1 MFLRKTPLCKLSTIL
16 SVLLLLSAC
25 SNSNNNTGANV
36 VSSSQNNKK
45 TVDTFESV
53 NRKIFSFN
61 QGVDNLL
68 LKPTAKVYKAVTP
81 EFVDKSI
88 GNFFS
93 NLGDVGNAIN
103 NTLQGKFSDAASD
116 TERFVFNST
125 FGFAGLVDVASA
137 TGIQKHDED
146 FGQTLAK
153 WGVKSGPYVMLPFLG
168 PSTVRDAAAKISVD
182 RYTDPAH
189 YSDENIAL
197 FIVETVKKRSDFFA
211 EEEILNG
218 LSTDKYSALRD
229 IWLQNRKFLIR
240 NGKADDSA
248 ASDLIDELES
258 LDLE

>member
-1 MFLRKTPLCKLSTIL
+1 MVLRKIRLFKLSTLL
-16 SVLLLLSAC
+16 SVLLLLTAC
-25 SNSNNNTGANV
+25 SNSNNNTDTNAA
-36 VSSSQNNKK
+36 SSSQNNKQ
-45 TVDTFESV
+45 TLDTYENI

-61 QGVDNLL
+61 QGVDNVL
-68 LKPTAKVYKAVTP
+68 LKPAARAYKAVTP
-81 EFVDKSI
+81 KFVDNSI

-103 NTLQGKFSDAASD
+103 NSLQGKFIDAVSD

-137 TGIQKHDED
+137 AGIEKHDED

-168 PSTVRDAAAKISVD
+168 PSTIRDATAKVSVN

-189 YSDENIAL
+189 YSDDNIAL
-197 FIVETVKKRSDFFA
+197 FITEIVKKRSDFLA
-211 EEEILNG
+211 QEELING
-218 LSTDKYSALRD
+218 FTDDKYNALRD
-229 IWLQNRKFLIR
+229 VWLQNRSFLIR
-240 NGKADDSA
+240 DGKTDQSE

>member
-1 MFLRKTPLCKLSTIL
+1 MVLRKGLLCKFSANI
-16 SVLLLLSAC
+16 SILLLLTAC
-25 SNSNNNTGANV
+25 SNTNNNVT
-36 VSSSQNNKK
+36 SSSQNNKQ
-45 TVDTFESV
+45 TLDTYENI
-53 NRKIFSFN
+53 NRKVFSFN
-61 QGVDNLL
+61 EGVDNLF
-68 LKPTAKVYKAVTP
+68 LKPTAKAYKAVTP
-81 EFVDKSI
+81 KFIDTSI

-125 FGFAGLVDVASA
+125 FGFAGLIDIASA
-137 TGIQKHDED
+137 AGLQKHDED

-168 PSTVRDAAAKISVD
+168 PSTIRDASAKVSVD

-197 FIVETVKKRSDFFA
+197 FVVKTIKKRSDIFA
-211 EEEILNG
+211 EEEVVNS
-218 LSTDKYSALRD
+218 LSDDKYSALRD
-229 IWLQNRKFLIR
+229 VWLQNRQFLIR
-240 NGKADDSA
+240 DGKADESA
-248 ASDLIDELES
+248 DSDLIDELES

>member
-1 MFLRKTPLCKLSTIL
+1 MVLKNRPLFNVSAMLSI
-16 SVLLLLSAC
+16 LLLLTAC
-25 SNSNNNTGANV
+25 SSFNGNHNASATKNSKQSLDAYEN
-36 VSSSQNNKK
+36 
-45 TVDTFESV
+45 V

-61 QGVDNLL
+61 EIIDSFV
-68 LKPTAKVYKAVTP
+68 LKPTAKAYKVITP
-81 EFVDKSI
+81 KFVDKTI

-103 NTLQGKFSDAASD
+103 NTLQGKFGDALSD

-137 TGIQKHDED
+137 AGIRKHNED

-168 PSTVRDAAAKISVD
+168 PSTVRDAVAKVSVD
-182 RYTDPAH
+182 RFTNPAD
-189 YSDENIAL
+189 YSNESVAL
-197 FIVETVKKRSDFFA
+197 FVLEAVKSRSEFFA
-211 EEEILNG
+211 EEAIIEG
-218 LSTDKYSALRD
+218 LSEDKYSALRD

-240 NGKADDSA
+240 DGV
-248 ASDLIDELES
+248 SDEGVESNLIDELES